1 MAIRIKLP
9 YFGNK
14 EEKVIKN
21 NENFKFYEGWDVHS
35 WTNKIKEDIMLY
47 FNETEIEHFKLAL
60 NTQLFDIIWVN
71 ILHLFPNLLPIL
83 KKFKT
88 RSTDKNNEI
97 SYNDSQIFNINI
109 LQILY
114 LVFNEIK
121 DNCNFYS
128 LFNEILT
135 DCAQTC
141 VQGDSHRL
149 IWLYITIL
157 RSKQE

>member
-83 KKFKT
+83 KKIKT
-88 RSTDKNNEI
+88 RIIKN
-97 SYNDSQIFNINI
+97 
-109 LQILY
+109 
-114 LVFNEIK
+114 IK
-121 DNCNFYS
+121 H
-128 LFNEILT
+128 LF
-135 DCAQTC
+135 
-141 VQGDSHRL
+141 
-149 IWLYITIL
+149 
-157 RSKQE
+157 